1 MPGPYERKTDRTYPN
16 GTGRPNVEDKMAQI
30 TITLRQSEIEALAK
44 KHERPALEC
53 RQIIRNAITSGKL

>member
-53 RQIIRNAITSGKL
+53 REVIRAAIIAKRL